1 MNKDVEQMYELNL
14 RKNYDLLDTKI
25 AKSTLFENSYLADLI
40 ETMDNILST
49 IEKDSK
55 NYIITLTLNN
65 KKFPSEKIKQIN
77 QKLLNYQ
84 KKIKSIKKKQSL
96 TENFY
101 NENALIGNQV
111 TYFNSF
117 NKIQESINVCSD
129 IENMSQNILE
139 GLNNQENQMK
149 NTCDKIEELN
159 DDVDNSQSIIGSMIR
174 KNNYDKK
181 IITFVGTFLSIIVLV
196 CIIYKIVI
204 KLKKQK

>member
-65 KKFPSEKIKQIN
+65 KEYPSEKIKQIN

-96 TENFY
+96 TDNFY
-101 NENALIGNQV
+101 NENVLIGNQV

-149 NTCDKIEELN
+149 NTCGKIEDLN

-196 CIIYKIVI
+196 CIIYKIVV

>member
-65 KKFPSEKIKQIN
+65 KEYPSEKIKQIN

-96 TENFY
+96 TDNFY
-101 NENALIGNQV
+101 NENILIGNQV

-149 NTCDKIEELN
+149 NTCEKIEELN

-196 CIIYKIVI
+196 CIIYKIVS
-204 KLKKQK
+204 KLKK

>member
-65 KKFPSEKIKQIN
+65 KEYPSEKIKQIN

-96 TENFY
+96 TDNFY
-101 NENALIGNQV
+101 NENILIGNQV

-196 CIIYKIVI
+196 CIIYKIVS
-204 KLKKQK
+204 KLKK